1 MLCQSILIRGNCIFG
16 NLSFETVRM
25 LGSKLVAAVLSKG
38 EGAHEQAEHDVEHG
52 QEADGEVLFES
63 LGQNQE
69 HLQNVLSL
77 IVVLQSFVSSLGLV
91 NVSFADFFL
100 YVAEMSF
107 SSFCKQFHFFDF
119 QRLVMFLLGKP
130 SSSRGESTLN

>member
-63 LGQNQE
+63 LGQNQA
-69 HLQNVLSL
+69 HLQNVLNL
-77 IVVLQSFVSSLGLV
+77 IVVLHSFVSSLGLV
-91 NVSFADFFL
+91 NVIFAEFL
-100 YVAEMSF
+100 LYAAEMSF
-107 SSFCKQFHFFDF
+107 NSFCEQFHFFDF
-119 QRLVMFLLGKP
+119 QRLVMLFIK
-130 SSSRGESTLN
+130 R

>member
-52 QEADGEVLFES
+52 QGGDGGVLFES
-63 LGQNQE
+63 LFQNQA
-69 HLQNVLSL
+69 HLENVLNL
-77 IVVLQSFVSSLGLV
+77 IVVLHSFVSSLGLV
-91 NVSFADFFL
+91 NVSFDDFLL

-119 QRLVMFLLGKP
+119 QRLVMFLIRKTIFIK
-130 SSSRGESTLN
+130 R